1 METVKD
7 VLGAY
12 VKQHGSATVLV
23 NGDYVDIEVDGVD
36 QVNHSSPDVYVVSN
50 TGIDAD
56 VAARAKLV
64 LYQSS
69 GKISLK
75 SNTEPKGSMGAL
87 PHTTRQLTA
96 NLVAFHTVSLPE
108 SAPESAPEPAPEP
121 VVEATTIAP
130 EDVPEVTGVGVSIA
144 GAVDGEDAEEEPVE
158 EEPEED
164 SDDDRNDASGMVW

>member
-7 VLGAY
+7 VLRAY
-12 VKQHGSATVLV
+12 VKQHGPATVLV

-108 SAPESAPEPAPEP
+108 SAPEPAPEP